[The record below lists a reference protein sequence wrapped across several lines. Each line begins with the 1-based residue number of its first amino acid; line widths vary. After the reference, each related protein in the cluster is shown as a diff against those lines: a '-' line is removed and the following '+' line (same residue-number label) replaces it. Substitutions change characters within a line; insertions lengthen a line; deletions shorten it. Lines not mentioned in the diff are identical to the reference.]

1 MTTYISQRL
10 LSMALSLFGVSVLV
24 FFMVHLIPGDAAL
37 TILGERATAE
47 ALAKLR
53 QQMGLDQP
61 LYRQYGVFLW
71 DLIHLDL
78 GRSFKTNARVVD
90 EILRYFPATVELT
103 VAAMGFSIVFGVGA
117 GILAAVNHGK
127 FWDYSTM
134 FGSLAGISMP
144 IFWLGLM
151 LILLLAY
158 TFPIFPSSQR
168 LDTLL
173 DANLKIQHRTNF
185 FLIDTLLAGN
195 FAAFRNAIWHLILP
209 AVTLGTIPLAII
221 ARMTR
226 SSLLEVLNQQ
236 YIMTAH
242 AKGLS
247 KSKIVLKHA
256 LKNSVNPVLTV
267 IGLNFGYLLGGA
279 ILTEHIFSWPGLGSW
294 LRAAVEARDIR
305 PVQGGVLFV
314 ATVFMA
320 VNLMVDLLYIYFDPR
335 IRIGGNT

>member
-1 MTTYISQRL
+1 MIVYILHRL
-10 LSMALSLFGVSVLV
+10 LSMGLSLFGVSLLV

-37 TILGERATAE
+37 AILGERATEE
-47 ALAKLR
+47 ALTELR
-53 QQMGLDQP
+53 RQMGLDQP
-61 LYRQYGVFLW
+61 LYKQYGVFLW
-71 DLIHLDL
+71 DLAHFDL
-78 GRSFKTNARVVD
+78 GRSFKTNQPVIE
-90 EILRYFPATVELT
+90 EILRKFPATVELT
-103 VAAMGFSIVFGVGA
+103 LAAMIFSIFFGIAA
-117 GILAAVNHGK
+117 GIIAAVNRGK
-127 FWDYSTM
+127 FWDYTTM

-168 LDTLL
+168 LDAVL
-173 DANLKIQHRTNF
+173 DLDIQHRTHF
-185 FLIDTLLAGN
+185 YLIDTLLAGN
-195 FAAFRNAIWHLILP
+195 FAAFRDAIAHLILP

-236 YIMTAH
+236 YIVTAY
-242 AKGLS
+242 AKGLP
-247 KSKIVLKHA
+247 KWVVILKHA
-256 LKNSVNPVLTV
+256 LKNSIIPVLTV
-267 IGLNFGYLLGGA
+267 IGLQFGYLMGGA

-314 ATVFMA
+314 ATVFMT
-320 VNLMVDLLYIYFDPR
+320 VNLIVDLLYAYFDPR
-335 IRIGGNT
+335 IRIGEEAT

>member
-1 MTTYISQRL
+1 MIVYILHRL
-10 LSMALSLFGVSVLV
+10 LSMGLSLFGVSLLV

-37 TILGERATAE
+37 AILGERATEE
-47 ALAKLR
+47 ALTELR
-53 QQMGLDQP
+53 RQMGLDQP
-61 LYRQYGVFLW
+61 LYKQYGVFLW
-71 DLIHLDL
+71 DLVHFDL
-78 GRSFKTNARVVD
+78 GRSFKTNQPVID
-90 EILRYFPATVELT
+90 EILRKFPATVELT
-103 VAAMGFSIVFGVGA
+103 LAAMIFSIFFGIAA
-117 GILAAVNHGK
+117 GITAAVNRGK
-127 FWDYSTM
+127 FWDYTTM

-168 LDTLL
+168 LDAVL
-173 DANLKIQHRTNF
+173 DLDIQHRTHF
-185 FLIDTLLAGN
+185 YLIDTLLAGN
-195 FAAFRNAIWHLILP
+195 FAAFRDAIAHLILP

-236 YIMTAH
+236 YIVTAY
-242 AKGLS
+242 AKGLP
-247 KSKIVLKHA
+247 KWVVILKHA
-256 LKNSVNPVLTV
+256 LKNSIIPVLTV
-267 IGLNFGYLLGGA
+267 IGLQFGYLMGGA

-314 ATVFMA
+314 ATVFMT
-320 VNLMVDLLYIYFDPR
+320 VNLIVDLLYAYFDPR
-335 IRIGGNT
+335 IRIGEEAT

>member
-1 MTTYISQRL
+1 MIKYITQRL
-10 LSMALSLFGVSVLV
+10 LSMGLSLFGVSVLV

-37 TILGERATAE
+37 IILGERATAE
-47 ALAKLR
+47 TLAELR

-71 DLIHLDL
+71 DLVHLDL
-78 GRSFKTNARVVD
+78 GRSFKTNERVIA

-103 VAAMGFSIVFGVGA
+103 VTAMGFSIVFGIGA
-117 GILAAVNHGK
+117 GIIAAVNRGK
-127 FWDYSTM
+127 FWDYTTM

-151 LILLLAY
+151 LILLFAY
-158 TFPIFPSSQR
+158 TIPIFPSSQR
-168 LDTLL
+168 LDTVL
-173 DANLKIQHRTNF
+173 DLEIQHRTHF
-185 FLIDTLLAGN
+185 YLLDTLLA
-195 FAAFRNAIWHLILP
+195 RNCASFWDAIWHLILP
-209 AVTLGTIPLAII
+209 AVTLGTVPLAII

-242 AKGLS
+242 AKGLP
-247 KSKIVLKHA
+247 KSTVVLKHA
-256 LKNSVNPVLTV
+256 LKNSINPVLTV

-279 ILTEHIFSWPGLGSW
+279 ILTEHIFSWPGIGSW

-320 VNLMVDLLYIYFDPR
+320 VNLIVDLLYIYFDPR
-335 IRIGGNT
+335 IRIGGDA

>member
-1 MTTYISQRL
+1 MG
-10 LSMALSLFGVSVLV
+10 LSLFGVSLLV

-37 TILGERATAE
+37 AILGERATEE
-47 ALAKLR
+47 ALTELR
-53 QQMGLDQP
+53 RQMGLDQP
-61 LYRQYGVFLW
+61 LYKQYGVFLW
-71 DLIHLDL
+71 DLVHFDL
-78 GRSFKTNARVVD
+78 GRSFKTNQPVID
-90 EILRYFPATVELT
+90 EILRKFPATVELT
-103 VAAMGFSIVFGVGA
+103 FAAMIFSIFFGIAA
-117 GILAAVNHGK
+117 GIIAAVNRGK
-127 FWDYSTM
+127 FWDYTTM

-168 LDTLL
+168 LDAVL
-173 DANLKIQHRTNF
+173 DLDIQHRTHF
-185 FLIDTLLAGN
+185 YLIDTLLAGN
-195 FAAFRNAIWHLILP
+195 FAAFRDAIAHLILP

-236 YIMTAH
+236 YIVTAY
-242 AKGLS
+242 AKGLP
-247 KSKIVLKHA
+247 KWVVILKHA
-256 LKNSVNPVLTV
+256 LKNSIIPVLTV
-267 IGLNFGYLLGGA
+267 IGLQFGYLMGGA

-314 ATVFMA
+314 AIVFMT
-320 VNLMVDLLYIYFDPR
+320 VNLIVDLLYAYFDPR
-335 IRIGGNT
+335 IRIGEEAT